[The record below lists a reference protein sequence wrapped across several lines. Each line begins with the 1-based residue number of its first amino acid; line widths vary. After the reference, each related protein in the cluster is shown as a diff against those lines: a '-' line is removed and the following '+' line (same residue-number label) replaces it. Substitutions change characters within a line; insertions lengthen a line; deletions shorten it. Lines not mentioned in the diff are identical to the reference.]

1 MLPLSLFSA
10 PQPQREDPWAAGLR
24 AMGEAAPRLEGQL
37 ETFHAGRVGIVVRPD
52 SAQSPE
58 SARAQLEELLRS
70 TSATSWLRF
79 DVADDDMEM
88 QWLLVRG
95 DALKGLARDAEVACR
110 VLEEASLGPRII
122 AAVFPFTWQQ
132 ARQYWIFQRRLNRYT
147 PFAPVGSPGDQQR
160 DHALESRMEKALRK
174 ELPTEK
180 KAKEWYPIW
189 GMPL

>member
-10 PQPQREDPWAAGLR
+10 PQPQREDPWALSLR
-24 AMGEAAPRLEGQL
+24 TMGEAATRLEGQL
-37 ETFHAGRVGIVVRPD
+37 ETFHAGRVGVVVRPD

-95 DALKGLARDAEVACR
+95 DALKGLARDAEVVCR
-110 VLEEASLGPRII
+110 VLEEAALGPRII

-132 ARQYWIFQRRLNRYT
+132 SRQYWILQRRLNRYT
-147 PFAPVGSPGDQQR
+147 PFAPVGPPADQQR

-174 ELPTEK
+174 QLPTEK
-180 KAKEWYPIW
+180 KAQEWYPIW